1 MAIKWQ
7 QNFQWKKLKL
17 DNFLEGKM
25 EENNSQPK
33 IVCTINHKTKFR
45 ENKNVISKQEHR
57 A

>member
-17 DNFLEGKM
+17 DHFLEGKM

-33 IVCTINHKTKFR
+33 IVYTINRKTKFR
-45 ENKNVISKQEHR
+45 ENKNVINKQEHR

>member
-1 MAIKWQ
+1 MAIKLQ

-17 DNFLEGKM
+17 DHFLEGKM

-33 IVCTINHKTKFR
+33 IVYIINHKTKFR
-45 ENKNVISKQEHR
+45 ENKNVINKQEHR